1 MKLTIVIPIYNK
13 AAYIRPCMESLLEQD
28 FDDFEIVAV
37 DDGSTDGSGDLCDEL
52 AQETPRIHVIH
63 TSNGGVTAARRI
75 GVEQAQGRYIVFVDS
90 DDVLMPHAL
99 KTLYDTIEQ
108 TQADEVVGTFCTQ
121 DGTLSPK
128 VYEGWTPVEPLI
140 QAIITGKN
148 RFPVLWGII
157 FRKEILEDSL
167 DTPRDIIEGE
177 DKLMQVK
184 VLMKQPKV
192 FFIKDCIYRYT
203 LGLPNSRQHTLE
215 RERLYDDLLRQVLSP
230 QWDTYQSAFVLHQ
243 LKEYEKFIHDG
254 QYNVRKEYYEDCLIP
269 HSTLNTQHLPIYDW
283 LVWQLPPRLARPL
296 IKLYRRIIQIK
307 QHNL

>member
-1 MKLTIVIPIYNK
+1 MKISIVIPIYNK

-63 TSNGGVTAARRI
+63 TPNGGVTAARRV

-157 FRKEILEDSL
+157 FRKELLEDCL

-215 RERLYDDLLRQVLSP
+215 RERLYDDLLRQGRIDVEVGERIAPDDSRFSVELLAR
-230 QWDTYQSAFVLHQ
+230 T
-243 LKEYEKFIHDG
+243 KEMRHH
-254 QYNVRKEYYEDCLIP
+254 YED
-269 HSTLNTQHLPIYDW
+269 
-283 LVWQLPPRLARPL
+283 R
-296 IKLYRRIIQIK
+296 YRRLCLQIETGDYWRYC
-307 QHNL
+307 QHYIDKYTCGYDKG